1 MEGTSVILSQIRK
14 TSTKSNGRFRETY
27 NHSDDLNN
35 GSDSNS
41 HEKGANDHT
50 DGDVIENG
58 QRENSQISDKNSDQ
72 DNNNNNNNNN
82 RDIGRTG
89 KGFSSWISSFW
100 VSSSDKIDKEDSE
113 IDQGLVDNY
122 DQELI
127 NNKDNNNDNS
137 IWLLGK
143 RYENNEENESFYEVA
158 NYYSTPGTFPNLS
171 MQSQTTI
178 SLSHCNS
185 EFYKDFTSK
194 IWCTYRHNYP
204 AIKSTNFTHD
214 GGWGCM
220 LRSGQSLLA
229 NSLILHFLGREWRK
243 VHKGDE
249 TWDKY
254 VEILS
259 WFIDDMSSRC
269 PFSVHRMAIIGCQ
282 LGKSIGEWFGPFTAS
297 QAIKALVED
306 FPVAQLSAY
315 ITKDGVVYKND
326 VYKTAKNNK
335 QNKDFQSILIL
346 VAIRLGINNLNP
358 VYYDALKAYFRF
370 PQSVGI
376 AGGKPSSSYYFIG
389 TQADGLFYL
398 DPHHSRPAI
407 ELKSN
412 DQLTEEELLT
422 YHCDVPRKIS
432 ISQLDPSMLLGFYC
446 KTKDDF
452 EDFCSRVEKIRQP
465 VFTIAQEA
473 PDYSDDD
480 CGVFSEDDDE
490 FDKRDDKSDDDRSDD
505 DSDAD
510 NNFTEQVI
518 ELDNVI
524 D

>member
-1 MEGTSVILSQIRK
+1 
-14 TSTKSNGRFRETY
+14 
-27 NHSDDLNN
+27 
-35 GSDSNS
+35 
-41 HEKGANDHT
+41 
-50 DGDVIENG
+50 
-58 QRENSQISDKNSDQ
+58 
-72 DNNNNNNNNN
+72 
-82 RDIGRTG
+82 
-89 KGFSSWISSFW
+89 
-100 VSSSDKIDKEDSE
+100 
-113 IDQGLVDNY
+113 
-122 DQELI
+122 
-127 NNKDNNNDNS
+127 
-137 IWLLGK
+137 
-143 RYENNEENESFYEVA
+143 
-158 NYYSTPGTFPNLS
+158 
-171 MQSQTTI
+171 
-178 SLSHCNS
+178 
-185 EFYKDFTSK
+185 
-194 IWCTYRHNYP
+194 
-204 AIKSTNFTHD
+204 
-214 GGWGCM
+214 
-220 LRSGQSLLA
+220 
-229 NSLILHFLGREWRK
+229 
-243 VHKGDE
+243 
-249 TWDKY
+249 
-254 VEILS
+254 
-259 WFIDDMSSRC
+259 DMSSRC

-306 FPVAQLSAY
+306 FPGAQLSAY

-358 VYYDALKAYFRF
+358 IYYDALRAYFRF

-452 EDFCSRVEKIRQP
+452 EDFCSRVEKISQP

-490 FDKRDDKSDDDRSDD
+490 FDKSNDKSDDDKSDD

>member
-1 MEGTSVILSQIRK
+1 MANRISTEILIMI
-14 TSTKSNGRFRETY
+14 
-27 NHSDDLNN
+27 LNN
-35 GSDSNS
+35 VQS
-41 HEKGANDHT
+41 T
-50 DGDVIENG
+50 
-58 QRENSQISDKNSDQ
+58 Q
-72 DNNNNNNNNN
+72 DLH
-82 RDIGRTG
+82 
-89 KGFSSWISSFW
+89 S
-100 VSSSDKIDKEDSE
+100 
-113 IDQGLVDNY
+113 
-122 DQELI
+122 
-127 NNKDNNNDNS
+127 
-137 IWLLGK
+137 
-143 RYENNEENESFYEVA
+143 
-158 NYYSTPGTFPNLS
+158 
-171 MQSQTTI
+171 
-178 SLSHCNS
+178 
-185 EFYKDFTSK
+185 
-194 IWCTYRHNYP
+194 
-204 AIKSTNFTHD
+204 
-214 GGWGCM
+214 
-220 LRSGQSLLA
+220 SLLVNRIWSIKLHIMEDVA
-229 NSLILHFLGREWRK
+229 NSLILHFLGR
-243 VHKGDE
+243 GYDNGMP
-249 TWDKY
+249 
-254 VEILS
+254 L
-259 WFIDDMSSRC
+259 RC
-269 PFSVHRMAIIGCQ
+269 PFS
-282 LGKSIGEWFGPFTAS
+282 
-297 QAIKALVED
+297 
-306 FPVAQLSAY
+306 
-315 ITKDGVVYKND
+315 
-326 VYKTAKNNK
+326 
-335 QNKDFQSILIL
+335 NKDFQSILIL

-422 YHCDVPRKIS
+422 YHCDVPHKIS

-490 FDKRDDKSDDDRSDD
+490 FDKSDDDRSDD